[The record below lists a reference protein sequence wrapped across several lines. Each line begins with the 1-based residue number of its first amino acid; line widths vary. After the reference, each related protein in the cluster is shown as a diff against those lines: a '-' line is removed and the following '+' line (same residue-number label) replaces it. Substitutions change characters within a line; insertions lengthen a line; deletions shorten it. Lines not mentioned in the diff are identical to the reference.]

1 MTIWIYIEEK
11 NSFIG
16 RANKDLSTYF
26 AIHNT
31 FILSMSKSNAKDKK

>member
-26 AIHNT
+26 AIHNS
-31 FILSMSKSNAKDKK
+31 FLSMSKSNAKDKE